1 MSIVRIVNKKVKIST
16 MKKIIIL
23 VIFISNLSCKAQTMV
38 LENIIPIEQQV
49 FDKNNEIEVI
59 ENTYYKDVN
68 DLFNKY
74 VGVWTGNHLGN
85 HFIFNVSK
93 ITYNSSRRSFKV
105 DKLIIKYKITDS
117 SGNILANTLD
127 VSDNDLSVITGD
139 YLDENGETYH
149 LDYMGENFV
158 CGQNGYILIAVVDGG
173 LKMNFSYSIRGETTS
188 ACTTGPAQQILP
200 SFIQLNKE

>member
-1 MSIVRIVNKKVKIST
+1 MKSILKLFT
-16 MKKIIIL
+16 L
-23 VIFISNLSCKAQTMV
+23 FIFICCKAQV
-38 LENIIPIEQQV
+38 LPLENIIPVEDYFDYSTDVPDGAYIKDINNL
-49 FDKNNEIEVI
+49 FDKYIG
-59 ENTYYKDVN
+59 TW
-68 DLFNKY
+68 
-74 VGVWTGNHLGN
+74 VGVHDGKNYELVVIGYTESYLG
-85 HFIFNVSK
+85 
-93 ITYNSSRRSFKV
+93 ITE
-105 DKLIIKYKITDS
+105 DKLIIKYKITDL

-188 ACTTGPAQQILP
+188 ACTTGPAQQVFP
-200 SFIQLNKE
+200 STLQLDKQ

>member
-1 MSIVRIVNKKVKIST
+1 MKSILKLFT
-16 MKKIIIL
+16 L
-23 VIFISNLSCKAQTMV
+23 FIFICCKAQTMV

-49 FDKNNEIEVI
+49 FDKNNEIEVV

-74 VGVWTGNHLGN
+74 VGVWAGNHLGN

-93 ITYNSSRRSFKV
+93 ITYTSSRRSFKV
-105 DKLIIKYKITDS
+105 DKLIIKYKITDA

-127 VSDNDLSVITGD
+127 VSDNDLRILIGD

-188 ACTTGPAQQILP
+188 ACTTGPAQQVFP
-200 SFIQLNKE
+200 STLQLDKQ